1 MAIACLAQPA
11 AGRTLDP
18 RRRMEVG
25 SRSLLGAPRER
36 LSLRATLATREE
48 VTEADDAPP
57 RAPSGALA
65 KPDEDYEMPEIMTRA
80 ARPATQ
86 PAASA
91 TPDKE
96 DPHEEDTLDD
106 SVTAPS
112 APADGVILTKLPPVR
127 KVRAERNATASAIPE
142 TTRSVVDRAAEA
154 GEDAAETAATT
165 NEKVAPAPASLS
177 NATSTRTSERAPAP
191 KNTVGTFT
199 ANETE
204 AKKALAESLLT
215 GEDAANGG
223 DGDYDDAAP
232 APSEAPAESPAE
244 APAEAHAA
252 SNRTESK
259 NATETDIVGVSEAP
273 ANATTRAN
281 ANATATATTSTK
293 SSDPAPDSDYAYFDP
308 ASGASAG
315 PPPKMPSATEWD
327 DVDEP
332 DSNAVG
338 AKSATRDD
346 DRDAF
351 GDDDSSD
358 RADAVPEAERLADDE
373 PAEKDAE
380 NADDAR
386 SPEIDAD
393 LATVDAATST
403 GMRASSSRS
412 FEPRVS
418 SPREDDFDA
427 RLGVVAEESS
437 VDVAGAEAR
446 FGALAQA
453 ALGGA
458 IFGLVGLV
466 AYCRRGVSTAWTAPF
481 TVTDATASKGGKG
494 GSTAST
500 GKGGDDWNDWSDDDG
515 WGSDGGGAG
524 LSRRPAA
531 SASEWAAEEPAWS
544 DEEREGGGESEE
556 TYGWDGSD
564 EDATATRV
572 KERND

>member
-1 MAIACLAQPA
+1 MAIACLAHPA

-18 RRRMEVG
+18 LRKMEVG

-48 VTEADDAPP
+48 VAEADDAPP
-57 RAPSGALA
+57 RAPSGTPA

-86 PAASA
+86 PAASP

-106 SVTAPS
+106 SVAAPA

-127 KVRAERNATASAIPE
+127 KVRAGRNATASAIPE

-165 NEKVAPAPASLS
+165 NEKAAPAPASLS
-177 NATSTRTSERAPAP
+177 NATSTRTSERAAAP

-223 DGDYDDAAP
+223 DEDYDDDAP
-232 APSEAPAESPAE
+232 APSEAPAE

-259 NATETDIVGVSEAP
+259 NATEAEIVGVSEAP

-281 ANATATATTSTK
+281 ATANATATATTSTK

-338 AKSATRDD
+338 SASASRED

-358 RADAVPEAERLADDE
+358 RADAVPETDRLADDE

-380 NADDAR
+380 NATDAR

-403 GMRASSSRS
+403 GTRASSSRS
-412 FEPRVS
+412 FEPRAS

-446 FGALAQA
+446 FGAFAQA

-458 IFGLVGLV
+458 IVGLVGLV

-494 GSTAST
+494 GSAAST

-515 WGSDGGGAG
+515 WGSDGGGGAG
-524 LSRRPAA
+524 VSRRPAA

-544 DEEREGGGESEE
+544 DEERGGGGESEE
-556 TYGWDGSD
+556 TDGWDGSD